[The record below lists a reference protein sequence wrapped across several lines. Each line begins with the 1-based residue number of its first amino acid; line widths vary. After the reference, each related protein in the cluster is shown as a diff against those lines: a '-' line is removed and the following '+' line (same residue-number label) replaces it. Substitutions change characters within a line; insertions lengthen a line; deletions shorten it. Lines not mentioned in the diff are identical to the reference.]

1 MKKVTLFP
9 KKRAKEI
16 RYTLCLI
23 LACLSLTIFNS
34 CDDDNDEMDDLPEVK
49 EALSPEVFLKWNSL
63 LQKTYTFT
71 PDKGLPPPIL
81 SRIFAMYH
89 LAMHDALNSV
99 DQRYETYASTAFDST
114 ADPNVTMNQAVY
126 EVFGVIGFQ
135 EGPLKVSVDS
145 LYQAILGSAEEG
157 PSKNNGIALGKA
169 VASAILNARE
179 GDAPYLAPLYPT
191 RESGTTPGEYR
202 YLPFNNFG
210 MAYALAGFHLLKPFV
225 IPSGD
230 AFPVV
235 NPYRVNTPEYTKDYN
250 EVKMEGEKVPLV
262 NLSDKKHL
270 GLFWAENSSRGWNE
284 VAGKVYAKKN
294 NNMDAYET
302 ARLFALL
309 HVAIADAYIS
319 VFDSKMHYYYWR
331 PISAIHEG
339 DEDGNPNTVG
349 DLNWE
354 PQLPTPPIGEYP
366 SAHAMTGAA
375 AGVVLIQEF
384 GDDVSFTTNSG
395 YISGNRSFN
404 NIYEAILENSLS
416 RIYIGYHFRKAV
428 EVGEEKGYEI
438 GVYVYENALKK
449 K

>member
-1 MKKVTLFP
+1 MKNYVLFI
-9 KKRAKEI
+9 ALAI
-16 RYTLCLI
+16 CL
-23 LACLSLTIFNS
+23 LNCD
-34 CDDDNDEMDDLPEVK
+34 DDDNDFVNPSPVK
-49 EALSPEVFLKWNSL
+49 EVLSPEIFLKWNNL
-63 LQKTYTFT
+63 LQKIYTFT
-71 PDKGLPPPIL
+71 PDKGLPPPII

-99 DQRYETYASTAFDST
+99 DQRYDNYASTTFDST
-114 ADPNVTMNQAVY
+114 ADPNIALNQAVY
-126 EVFGVIGFQ
+126 EVFTAIGFK
-135 EGPLKVSVDS
+135 EGPPKASVDS
-145 LYQAILGSAEEG
+145 LYQSVLGSVING
-157 PSKNNGIALGKA
+157 SSKDNGIALGKA
-169 VASAILNARE
+169 VASAILTTRE
-179 GDAPYLAPLYPT
+179 ADAPYLAPLYPT
-191 RESGTTPGEYR
+191 KESGTIPGKYR
-202 YLPFNNFG
+202 YLPVNNLG
-210 MAYALAGFHLLKPFV
+210 LGYALGGFHLLKPFA

-230 AFPVV
+230 AFPVYA
-235 NPYRVNTPEYTKDYN
+235 PYRVNTPEYTKDYN
-250 EVKMEGEKVPLV
+250 EVKLEGAKVPLE
-262 NLSDKKHL
+262 NLSDQKHI
-270 GLFWAENSSRGWNE
+270 GIFWAENSSRGWNE
-284 VAGKVYAKKN
+284 VARKVYAKKN
-294 NNMDAYET
+294 NNMDAFET

-339 DEDGNPNTVG
+339 DDDGNPNTAG

-354 PQLPTPPIGEYP
+354 PQLPTPPVGEYP
-366 SAHAMTGAA
+366 SAHAMTGSA

-384 GDDVSFTTNSG
+384 GDEVSFTTNSG
-395 YISGNRSFN
+395 YISGTRSFN